1 MLLPALLPCLFPF
14 GDVVDQHHHQ
24 ESIEAMHNVDEELIH
39 DRDAFFDFNNSF
51 LIGNVLVNLEGS
63 ASYEANCNLQYV
75 QNDYKD
81 YPKLEAWTNL
91 GCGFLFFLNKIKGVL
106 VEDP

>member
-1 MLLPALLPCLFPF
+1 
-14 GDVVDQHHHQ
+14 
-24 ESIEAMHNVDEELIH
+24 MHNVDEELIH

-51 LIGNVLVNLEGS
+51 LIGNVLVNLEDS
-63 ASYEANCNLQYV
+63 ASYEAYCYLQYV

-81 YPKLEAWTNL
+81 YPKLEARTNL
-91 GCGFLFFLNKIKGVL
+91 GCDFLFFLNKIKGVL

>member
-1 MLLPALLPCLFPF
+1 
-14 GDVVDQHHHQ
+14 
-24 ESIEAMHNVDEELIH
+24 MHNVDEELIH

-51 LIGNVLVNLEGS
+51 LIGNILVNLEGS
-63 ASYEANCNLQYV
+63 ASYEAYCNLHYV

-81 YPKLEAWTNL
+81 YPKLEAWTIL